1 MFVFYSGHGIPAK
14 TGDEVYLFPS
24 DGKISSLE
32 TRGYGLTKMYENLK
46 ALGSVQPRSLT
57 PFCAQGFPMDFL

>member
-1 MFVFYSGHGIPAK
+1 VFVFYSGHGIPAK

-46 ALGSVQPRSLT
+46 ALG
-57 PFCAQGFPMDFL
+57 AKK